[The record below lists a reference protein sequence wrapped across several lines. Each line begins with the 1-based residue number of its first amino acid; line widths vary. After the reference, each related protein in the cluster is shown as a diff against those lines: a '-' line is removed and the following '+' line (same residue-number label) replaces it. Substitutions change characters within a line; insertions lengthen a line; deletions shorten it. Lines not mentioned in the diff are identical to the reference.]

1 MGRTI
6 LCPHCQS
13 SLNEDILKQRNSE
26 NICLVCGKP
35 LDNGNGENVDDHAD
49 WITWYYYGVK
59 DSSRACLK
67 NHSRHLHAPLCV
79 IFAPHSVDV
88 ARYDSFIWH
97 KSPTNCDAH
106 LAESIFQTRSSAW
119 LLDKPIDIGERYYL
133 IKEFKAPPKDAN
145 GNCDAAKQE
154 LRKYVPDAF
163 PEKKSVP
170 KVQCPYCH
178 STEIQMVPKKFS
190 LLTGFLTNGYNR
202 VCVRCQR
209 KF

>member
-1 MGRTI
+1 MGRTVI
-6 LCPHCQS
+6 CLKCQS
-13 SLNEDILKQRNSE
+13 TFNESALENRDNP
-26 NICLVCGKP
+26 NICPVCGAS
-35 LDNGNGENVDDHAD
+35 LVDGEEEHSD
-49 WITWYYYGVK
+49 WITWYYYGFK
-59 DSSRACLK
+59 NSSSSCL
-67 NHSRHLHAPLCV
+67 
-79 IFAPHSVDV
+79 
-88 ARYDSFIWH
+88 
-97 KSPTNCDAH
+97 
-106 LAESIFQTRSSAW
+106 E
-119 LLDKPIDIGERYYL
+119 DKPIDLEKRGDVYYL
-133 IKEFKAPPKDAN
+133 IKEFKAPKRDVN
-145 GNCDAAKQE
+145 GKSDAAKLE

>member
-59 DSSRACLK
+59 DSS
-67 NHSRHLHAPLCV
+67 
-79 IFAPHSVDV
+79 
-88 ARYDSFIWH
+88 
-97 KSPTNCDAH
+97 
-106 LAESIFQTRSSAW
+106 SAW

-154 LRKYVPDAF
+154 L
-163 PEKKSVP
+163 
-170 KVQCPYCH
+170 
-178 STEIQMVPKKFS
+178 
-190 LLTGFLTNGYNR
+190 
-202 VCVRCQR
+202 
-209 KF
+209 